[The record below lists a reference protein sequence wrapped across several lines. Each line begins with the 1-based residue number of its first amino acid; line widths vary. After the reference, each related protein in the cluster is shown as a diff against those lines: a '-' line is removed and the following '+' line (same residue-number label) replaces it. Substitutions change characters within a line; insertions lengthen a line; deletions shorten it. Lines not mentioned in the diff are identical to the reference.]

1 MDGVSLKLN
10 FSIGFS
16 IGDNVKWPSFF
27 HLVGQ
32 KGSSFDMI
40 VSKEGKIFKTF
51 ILFVWIMKHNLRFLK
66 ISFCMGKHCLLI
78 RNGFIEHVTWVLA
91 LDHERKGYLQAQK
104 MFKGSQD

>member
-1 MDGVSLKLN
+1 
-10 FSIGFS
+10 
-16 IGDNVKWPSFF
+16 
-27 HLVGQ
+27 
-32 KGSSFDMI
+32 
-40 VSKEGKIFKTF
+40 
-51 ILFVWIMKHNLRFLK
+51 MKHNLRFLK